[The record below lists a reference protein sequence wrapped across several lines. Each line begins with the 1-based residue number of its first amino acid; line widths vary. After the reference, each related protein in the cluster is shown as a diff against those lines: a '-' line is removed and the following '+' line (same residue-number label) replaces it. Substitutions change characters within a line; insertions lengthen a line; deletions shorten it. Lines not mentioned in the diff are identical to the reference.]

1 MKLKKIILML
11 IPLMFLTG
19 CNLKKDNLESATIYT
34 TIYPIKY
41 LTEFLYK
48 DYATIESI
56 YPSGADV
63 VSYELTSK
71 QIKKYAKADLFI
83 YNGLSNEKTIT
94 KNLINK
100 NKNLLIIDVSNGL
113 SYTYGVKEL
122 WMSPNN
128 YLMLAKNIKDYL
140 KEYLDSKIIANYVDQ
155 KYEDLA
161 EILSLKDAEL
171 RSIGKEAKEK
181 GTNTIVV
188 SDNVFKFLE
197 NYDFNVVSLDEETL
211 TEGTLNSIRNNFKKE
226 NYNTILVLD
235 NNYTDN
241 INSIINDYKA
251 KAINVKSMINVDSD
265 NTDDYL
271 TVMQDLIDNI
281 RNICLNWLT
290 SRFFYNKI

>member
-140 KEYLDSKIIANYVDQ
+140 KEYLDSKIIVNYVDQ

-197 NYDFNVVSLDEETL
+197 NYDFNVVSLDEENL

-251 KAINVKSMINVDSD
+251 KAIDVKSMINVDSD

-281 RNICLNWLT
+281 RNICLN
-290 SRFFYNKI
+290 

>member
-1 MKLKKIILML
+1 MKFKKIILML

-197 NYDFNVVSLDEETL
+197 NYDFNVVSLDEENL
-211 TEGTLNSIRNNFKKE
+211 TEGTLNSIKNNFKKG

-241 INSIINDYKA
+241 INSLVKDYKA
-251 KAINVKSMINVDSD
+251 KAIDVKSMINVDSD

-281 RNICLNWLT
+281 RNICLN
-290 SRFFYNKI
+290 

>member
-100 NKNLLIIDVSNGL
+100 NKNLLIIDVSYGL

-241 INSIINDYKA
+241 INSIIKDYKA
-251 KAINVKSMINVDSD
+251 KAIDVKSMINVDSD

-281 RNICLNWLT
+281 RNICLN
-290 SRFFYNKI
+290 

>member
-71 QIKKYAKADLFI
+71 QLKKYAKADLFI

-251 KAINVKSMINVDSD
+251 KAIDVKSMINVDSD

-281 RNICLNWLT
+281 RNICLN
-290 SRFFYNKI
+290 

>member
-140 KEYLDSKIIANYVDQ
+140 KEYLDSKIIVNYVDQ

-197 NYDFNVVSLDEETL
+197 NYDFNVVSLDEENL
-211 TEGTLNSIRNNFKKE
+211 TEGTLNSIKNNFKKG

-241 INSIINDYKA
+241 INSLVKDYKA
-251 KAINVKSMINVDSD
+251 KTIDVKSMINVDSD

-281 RNICLNWLT
+281 RNICLN
-290 SRFFYNKI
+290 

>member
-1 MKLKKIILML
+1 MKFKKIILML

-140 KEYLDSKIIANYVDQ
+140 KEYLDSKIIVNYVDQ

-241 INSIINDYKA
+241 INSIIKDYKA
-251 KAINVKSMINVDSD
+251 KAIDVKSMINVDSD

-281 RNICLNWLT
+281 RNICLN
-290 SRFFYNKI
+290 

>member
-1 MKLKKIILML
+1 MKFKKIILML

-140 KEYLDSKIIANYVDQ
+140 KEYLDSKIIVNYVDQ

-197 NYDFNVVSLDEETL
+197 NYDFHVVSLDEETL

-241 INSIINDYKA
+241 INSIIKDYKA
-251 KAINVKSMINVDSD
+251 KAIDVKSMINVDSD

-281 RNICLNWLT
+281 RNICLN
-290 SRFFYNKI
+290 

>member
-140 KEYLDSKIIANYVDQ
+140 KEYLDSKIIVNYVDQ

-197 NYDFNVVSLDEETL
+197 NYDFHVVSLDEETL

-241 INSIINDYKA
+241 INSIIKDYKA
-251 KAINVKSMINVDSD
+251 KAIDVKSMINVDSD

-271 TVMQDLIDNI
+271 SVMQDLIDNI
-281 RNICLNWLT
+281 RNICLN
-290 SRFFYNKI
+290 

>member
-1 MKLKKIILML
+1 ML

-140 KEYLDSKIIANYVDQ
+140 KEYLDSKIIVNYVDQ

-241 INSIINDYKA
+241 INSIIKDYKA
-251 KAINVKSMINVDSD
+251 KAIDVKSMINVDSD

-281 RNICLNWLT
+281 RNICLN
-290 SRFFYNKI
+290 

>member
-1 MKLKKIILML
+1 MKFKKIILML
-11 IPLMFLTG
+11 MPLMFLTG

-140 KEYLDSKIIANYVDQ
+140 KEYLDSKIIVNYVDQ

-181 GTNTIVV
+181 GTNTIAV

-241 INSIINDYKA
+241 INSIIKNYKA
-251 KAINVKSMINVDSD
+251 KAIDVKSMINVDSD

-281 RNICLNWLT
+281 RNICLN
-290 SRFFYNKI
+290 

>member
-1 MKLKKIILML
+1 ML

-251 KAINVKSMINVDSD
+251 KAIDVKSMINVDSD

-281 RNICLNWLT
+281 RNICLN
-290 SRFFYNKI
+290 

>member
-181 GTNTIVV
+181 GTHTIVV

-197 NYDFNVVSLDEETL
+197 NYDFNVVSLDEENL

-251 KAINVKSMINVDSD
+251 KAIDVKSMINVDSD

-281 RNICLNWLT
+281 RNICLN
-290 SRFFYNKI
+290 

>member
-1 MKLKKIILML
+1 MKFKKIILML

-140 KEYLDSKIIANYVDQ
+140 KECLDSKIIVNYVDQ

-197 NYDFNVVSLDEETL
+197 NYDFNVVSLDEENL
-211 TEGTLNSIRNNFKKE
+211 TEGTLNSIKNNFKKG

-241 INSIINDYKA
+241 INSLVKDYKA
-251 KAINVKSMINVDSD
+251 KTIDVKSMINVDSD

-281 RNICLNWLT
+281 RNICLN
-290 SRFFYNKI
+290 

>member
-1 MKLKKIILML
+1 MKFKKIILML
-11 IPLMFLTG
+11 MPLMFLTG

-241 INSIINDYKA
+241 INSIIKDYKA
-251 KAINVKSMINVDSD
+251 KAIDVKSMINVDSD

-281 RNICLNWLT
+281 RNICLN
-290 SRFFYNKI
+290 

>member
-63 VSYELTSK
+63 VSYELTSN

-140 KEYLDSKIIANYVDQ
+140 KEYLDSKIIVNYVDQ

-241 INSIINDYKA
+241 INSIIKDYKA
-251 KAINVKSMINVDSD
+251 KAIDVKSMINVDSD

-281 RNICLNWLT
+281 RNICLN
-290 SRFFYNKI
+290 

>member
-11 IPLMFLTG
+11 LPLMFLTG

-140 KEYLDSKIIANYVDQ
+140 KEYLDSKIIVNYVDQ

-251 KAINVKSMINVDSD
+251 KAIDVKSMINVDSD

-281 RNICLNWLT
+281 RNICLN
-290 SRFFYNKI
+290 

>member
-140 KEYLDSKIIANYVDQ
+140 KEYLDSKIIVNYVDQ

-211 TEGTLNSIRNNFKKE
+211 TEGTLNSIKNNFKKG

-241 INSIINDYKA
+241 INSLVKDYKA
-251 KAINVKSMINVDSD
+251 KTIDVKSMINVDSD

-281 RNICLNWLT
+281 RNICLN
-290 SRFFYNKI
+290 

>member
-251 KAINVKSMINVDSD
+251 KAIDVKSMINVDSD

-281 RNICLNWLT
+281 RNICLN
-290 SRFFYNKI
+290 

>member
-1 MKLKKIILML
+1 MKIKKIILMM

-140 KEYLDSKIIANYVDQ
+140 KEYLDSKIIVNYVDQ

-197 NYDFNVVSLDEETL
+197 NYDFHVVSLDEETL

-241 INSIINDYKA
+241 INSIIKDYKA
-251 KAINVKSMINVDSD
+251 KAIDVKSMINVDSD

-281 RNICLNWLT
+281 RNICLN
-290 SRFFYNKI
+290 

>member
-1 MKLKKIILML
+1 MKFKKIILML

-140 KEYLDSKIIANYVDQ
+140 KEYLDSKIIVNYVDQ

-211 TEGTLNSIRNNFKKE
+211 TEGTLNSIGNNFKKE

-251 KAINVKSMINVDSD
+251 KAIDVKSMINVDSD

-281 RNICLNWLT
+281 RNICLN
-290 SRFFYNKI
+290 

>member
-140 KEYLDSKIIANYVDQ
+140 KEYLDSKIIVNYVDQ

-241 INSIINDYKA
+241 INSLVKDYKA
-251 KAINVKSMINVDSD
+251 KTIDVKSMINVDSD

-281 RNICLNWLT
+281 RNICLN
-290 SRFFYNKI
+290 

>member
-1 MKLKKIILML
+1 MKSKKIILML

-140 KEYLDSKIIANYVDQ
+140 KEYLDSKIIVNYVDQ

-197 NYDFNVVSLDEETL
+197 NYDFHVVSLDEETL

-241 INSIINDYKA
+241 INSIIKDYKA
-251 KAINVKSMINVDSD
+251 KAIDVKSMINVDSD

-281 RNICLNWLT
+281 RNICLN
-290 SRFFYNKI
+290 

>member
-1 MKLKKIILML
+1 MKFKKIILML
-11 IPLMFLTG
+11 IPLIFLAG

-140 KEYLDSKIIANYVDQ
+140 KEYLDSKIIVNYVDQ

-197 NYDFNVVSLDEETL
+197 NYDFHVVSLDEETL

-241 INSIINDYKA
+241 INSIIKDYKA
-251 KAINVKSMINVDSD
+251 KAIDVKSMINVDSD

-281 RNICLNWLT
+281 RNICLN
-290 SRFFYNKI
+290 

>member
-100 NKNLLIIDVSNGL
+100 NKNLLTIDVSNGL

-140 KEYLDSKIIANYVDQ
+140 KEYLDSKIIANYVEQ

-241 INSIINDYKA
+241 INSIIKDYKA
-251 KAINVKSMINVDSD
+251 KAIDVKSMINVDSD

-281 RNICLNWLT
+281 RNICLN
-290 SRFFYNKI
+290 

>member
-1 MKLKKIILML
+1 MKFKKIILML

-48 DYATIESI
+48 DYVTIESI

-251 KAINVKSMINVDSD
+251 KAIDVKSMINVDSD

-281 RNICLNWLT
+281 RNICLN
-290 SRFFYNKI
+290 

>member
-1 MKLKKIILML
+1 MKIKKILLLL
-11 IPLMFLTG
+11 IPLIFLSG
-19 CNLKKDNLESATIYT
+19 CNLKKDNLEDATIYT

-63 VSYELTSK
+63 LNYELTNK
-71 QIKKYAKADLFI
+71 QLKKYAKADLFI

-100 NKNLLIIDVSNGL
+100 NRNLLIIDVSNGL
-113 SYTYGVKEL
+113 SYTYGIKEL

-140 KEYLDSKIIANYVDQ
+140 KEYLDNKIITNYVDQ
-155 KYEDLA
+155 KYEELA
-161 EILSLKDAEL
+161 EILSIKDAEL

-181 GTNTIVV
+181 DTNTIVV
-188 SDNVFKFLE
+188 NDNVFKFLE
-197 NYDFNVVSLDEETL
+197 NYGLNIVSLDETTL
-211 TEGTLNSIRNNFKKE
+211 TEGMLNSIKNNFKKE
-226 NYNTILVLD
+226 NYNTIFVLD

-241 INSIINDYKA
+241 INSLVNDYKA
-251 KAINVKSMINVDSD
+251 KTIDIKSMINVDSD

-271 TVMQDLIDNI
+271 AVMQDLIDNI
-281 RNICLNWLT
+281 RNICLN
-290 SRFFYNKI
+290 

>member
-1 MKLKKIILML
+1 MKFKKLLGMAL
-11 IPLMFLTG
+11 CLLLLSG
-19 CNLKKDNLESATIYT
+19 CSLNKDNLENAQVYT

-63 VSYELTSK
+63 LDYELTHK
-71 QIKKYAKADLFI
+71 QIKKYSKADLFI
-83 YNGLSNEKTIT
+83 YNGLSNEKNIT

-140 KEYLDSKIIANYVDQ
+140 KEYLKSKIIIQYVDE
-155 KYEDLA
+155 KYEELS
-161 EILSLKDAEL
+161 EILSLKDADL
-171 RSIGKEAKEK
+171 RSIGKEASSK
-181 GTNTIVV
+181 GNNTLVV
-188 SDNVFKFLE
+188 SDNTFKFLE
-197 NYDFNVVSLDEETL
+197 NYGFNIVSLDEETL
-211 TEGTLNSIRNNFKKE
+211 TESSLNAIQSNFKKKQ
-226 NYNTILVLD
+226 YSTIFVLD

-241 INSIINDYKA
+241 INDLIKKYGA
-251 KAINVKSMINVDSD
+251 KTIDVKSMINIDSN

-271 TVMQDLIDNI
+271 TVMQEFIDNI
-281 RNICLNWLT
+281 RNVCNVD
-290 SRFFYNKI
+290 

>member
-1 MKLKKIILML
+1 MKFKKIILML

-140 KEYLDSKIIANYVDQ
+140 KEYLDSKIIVNYVDQ

-197 NYDFNVVSLDEETL
+197 NYDFNVVSLDEENL

-251 KAINVKSMINVDSD
+251 KAIDVKSMINVDSD

-281 RNICLNWLT
+281 RNICLN
-290 SRFFYNKI
+290 